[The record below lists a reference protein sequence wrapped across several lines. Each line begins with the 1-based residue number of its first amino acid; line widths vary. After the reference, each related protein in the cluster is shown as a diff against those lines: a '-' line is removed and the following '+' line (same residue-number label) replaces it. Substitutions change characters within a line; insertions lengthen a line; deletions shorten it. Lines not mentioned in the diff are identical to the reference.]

1 MKTLLQ
7 INVDANW
14 GSTGRIAEQIG
25 ICAQEHGWDSYI
37 AFGRDYN
44 PSQNHL
50 IRVGSKCDV
59 YLHYAQ
65 NRLLDREGLA
75 SVGATKALLADIDRI
90 QPDVIHLHN
99 IHDHWLNYPL
109 LFEYLA
115 KADIPV
121 VWTQHDLWAT
131 TGHCAFSSEGC
142 DKWKTCCYDC
152 PAIPR
157 FCFDNSKR
165 NYEQKKDTFT
175 SIKDMTIVP
184 VSDWLG
190 TQVQQSYLK
199 DYPMKVIK
207 NGVDINV
214 FKPYVGHILEE
225 HDLSGKHILLGVAA
239 VWNDRKGFDDYLKLA
254 AKLPKNYFIVL
265 VGVTSAQ
272 QKLLPGNIIGIGRT
286 QSQQELAQLYSM
298 ADILLSL
305 STGETFG
312 MTMAEAYACGTPCIV
327 YDNTAQPEIVIPET
341 GRVVKT
347 GDISAIAD
355 TVITMIDSHF
365 KQLHSADC
373 RKRAL
378 ELYDKNKSFEHYI
391 RLYEEILNNI

>member
-44 PSQNHL
+44 PSLNHL

-65 NRLLDREGLA
+65 NRLFDREGLA

-90 QPDVIHLHN
+90 LPDVIHLHN

-109 LFEYLA
+109 LFDYLT

-131 TGHCAFSSEGC
+131 TGHCAFSVAGC
-142 DKWKTCCYDC
+142 EKWKSGCCDC

-165 NYEQKKDTFT
+165 NYEQKKDAFT

-190 TQVQQSYLK
+190 AQVQQSYLK

-207 NGVDINV
+207 NGVDIDV
-214 FKPYVGHILEE
+214 FKPIVGHILEE
-225 HDLSGKHILLGVAA
+225 YDLRGKHILLGVAA
-239 VWNDRKGFDDYLKLA
+239 VWNDRKGYDDYLKLA
-254 AKLPKNYFIVL
+254 AKLPKNYVIVL

-286 QSQQELAQLYSM
+286 QSQQELAQFYSM

-327 YDNTAQPEIVIPET
+327 YDNTAQPEIVTPET
-341 GRVVKT
+341 GRVVKS
-347 GDISAIAD
+347 GDIATLLKIVKD
-355 TVITMIDSHF
+355 MCDSSF
-365 KQLHSADC
+365 KTRHSSDC
-373 RKRAL
+373 RKRAV
-378 ELYDKNKSFEHYI
+378 EGFDRNKCFEKYINLYNSLLAEK
-391 RLYEEILNNI
+391 